1 MSTNHSCGM
10 FGLSSIDLSEDD
22 VMAAMKSIDGY
33 IDITPGDFNEI
44 YHVAFRLAIDRLS
57 GLLKA
62 EDIMTQQ
69 VIAVTPDT
77 LLTETARMMASANI
91 SGVPVVNKDQ
101 AVVGIISEKDFLKKM
116 GDGMGT
122 ETSGS
127 FMGVIAQ
134 CLENRGCVAM
144 PIKGKTAKDIMI
156 SPVITAYPDTT
167 ISELSKK
174 LADNRINR
182 IPVITEQGK
191 LIGIVSRGNIVDS
204 YCAKAF

>member
-33 IDITPGDFNEI
+33 IDITPKDFNEI
-44 YHVAFRLAIDRLS
+44 YRAAFRYAVDRLS
-57 GLLKA
+57 RLVKA

-69 VIAVTPDT
+69 VIAVTPGT

-91 SGVPVVNKDQ
+91 SGVPVINTDQ
-101 AVVGIISEKDFLKKM
+101 TVVGIISEKDFLKKM
-116 GDGMGT
+116 GEGTGT

-134 CLENRGCVAM
+134 CLENRGCLAI
-144 PIKGKTAKDIMI
+144 PIKGKTAQEIMT
-156 SPVITAYPDTT
+156 SPVISAYPDAT

-182 IPVITEQGK
+182 IPVITKQGK
-191 LIGIVSRGNIVDS
+191 LVGIVSRGDIVDS
-204 YCAKAF
+204 YCARVF